1 MAGWG
6 RLQQMCGRWQ
16 DTNGGARCVNQFE
29 YVRIRTNRSPAIY
42 ATLITR
48 HLPMA
53 SIDSFMRERRRYHE
67 PRRYAAQRQRQGRR
81 SSSAPGYLLSACL
94 IGALAGGGWSLTD
107 PDRRQAFVA
116 NASDVAVDVGIM
128 RQRAPQEGDS
138 LRQCAD
144 ARAAGSAPVS
154 RGDEGS
160 PEGMERGR
168 GGKDRKGGGGG
179 KSGCGVVEH
188 GG

>member
-107 PDRRQAFVA
+107 PRSEGRR
-116 NASDVAVDVGIM
+116 VGK
-128 RQRAPQEGDS
+128 E
-138 LRQCAD
+138 C
-144 ARAAGSAPVS
+144 VS
-154 RGDEGS
+154 TCRSRWS
-160 PEGMERGR
+160 PYHTRNTT
-168 GGKDRKGGGGG
+168 
-179 KSGCGVVEH
+179 
-188 GG
+188 

>member
-1 MAGWG
+1 M
-6 RLQQMCGRWQ
+6 
-16 DTNGGARCVNQFE
+16 TSS
-29 YVRIRTNRSPAIY
+29 NR
-42 ATLITR
+42 
-48 HLPMA
+48 
-53 SIDSFMRERRRYHE
+53 FMSERRCDHE
-67 PRRYAAQRQRQGRR
+67 PRRYTDRHQSQRRL

>member
-81 SSSAPGYLLSACL
+81 SSSRSEEHTSELQSLMRNSYAVFCL
-94 IGALAGGGWSLTD
+94 KKKTNISQKNTLMNIQ
-107 PDRRQAFVA
+107 RR
-116 NASDVAVDVGIM
+116 
-128 RQRAPQEGDS
+128 
-138 LRQCAD
+138 
-144 ARAAGSAPVS
+144 
-154 RGDEGS
+154 
-160 PEGMERGR
+160 
-168 GGKDRKGGGGG
+168 RKQNTTT
-179 KSGCGVVEH
+179 
-188 GG
+188 

>member
-53 SIDSFMRERRRYHE
+53 SIDSFMRERRRYHV
-67 PRRYAAQRQRQGRR
+67 PRRYAAQSQRQGR
-81 SSSAPGYLLSACL
+81 SSPSAPEYLLSAFL
-94 IGALAGGGWSLTD
+94 IVALAGGGWRLIDTEPRKALVSIAL
-107 PDRRQAFVA
+107 
-116 NASDVAVDVGIM
+116 DVASVLQILAV
-128 RQRAPQEGDS
+128 
-138 LRQCAD
+138 C
-144 ARAAGSAPVS
+144 
-154 RGDEGS
+154 
-160 PEGMERGR
+160 
-168 GGKDRKGGGGG
+168 
-179 KSGCGVVEH
+179 
-188 GG
+188 

>member
-67 PRRYAAQRQRQGRR
+67 PRRYAAQRQTQGRH
-81 SSSAPGYLLSACL
+81 SPYAPGDIRSPCL
-94 IGALAGGGWSLTD
+94 I
-107 PDRRQAFVA
+107 R
-116 NASDVAVDVGIM
+116 
-128 RQRAPQEGDS
+128 DS
-138 LRQCAD
+138 A
-144 ARAAGSAPVS
+144 
-154 RGDEGS
+154 
-160 PEGMERGR
+160 R
-168 GGKDRKGGGGG
+168 GG
-179 KSGCGVVEH
+179 
-188 GG
+188 

>member
-94 IGALAGGGWSLTD
+94 IGALAGARKSVGAGKRVSVRVDFGG
-107 PDRRQAFVA
+107 RR
-116 NASDVAVDVGIM
+116 II
-128 RQRAPQEGDS
+128 
-138 LRQCAD
+138 
-144 ARAAGSAPVS
+144 
-154 RGDEGS
+154 
-160 PEGMERGR
+160 
-168 GGKDRKGGGGG
+168 KK
-179 KSGCGVVEH
+179 KKK
-188 GG
+188 

>member
-94 IGALAGGGWSLTD
+94 IRSDEHTSELQSL
-107 PDRRQAFVA
+107 
-116 NASDVAVDVGIM
+116 M
-128 RQRAPQEGDS
+128 RIS
-138 LRQCAD
+138 YAD
-144 ARAAGSAPVS
+144 FCL
-154 RGDEGS
+154 
-160 PEGMERGR
+160 
-168 GGKDRKGGGGG
+168 KK
-179 KSGCGVVEH
+179 KTKKNTK
-188 GG
+188 

>member
-1 MAGWG
+1 MRISDWSSDVCSSDVCSSD
-6 RLQQMCGRWQ
+6 L
-16 DTNGGARCVNQFE
+16 RCVNQFE

-107 PDRRQAFVA
+107 PDRRQAFR
-116 NASDVAVDVGIM
+116 S
-128 RQRAPQEGDS
+128 EE
-138 LRQCAD
+138 L
-144 ARAAGSAPVS
+144 
-154 RGDEGS
+154 
-160 PEGMERGR
+160 
-168 GGKDRKGGGGG
+168 
-179 KSGCGVVEH
+179 SG
-188 GG
+188 

>member
-1 MAGWG
+1 
-6 RLQQMCGRWQ
+6 MCGRWQ

-116 NASDVAVDVGIM
+116 NASDVAVEVGIM
-128 RQRAPQEGDS
+128 RERAPQEGDYW
-138 LRQCAD
+138 RQCDD
-144 ARAAGSAPVS
+144 ARAAGTAPVY
-154 RGDEGS
+154 RGEPGYRDGLDGDSDGIACE
-160 PEGMERGR
+160 PYR
-168 GGKDRKGGGGG
+168 
-179 KSGCGVVEH
+179 
-188 GG
+188 